1 MTLISH
7 ATPQQIELLTLEPSM
22 LYRPQGLTMPAR
34 FALCSRLGDS
44 SGRMQQDLYEVSQL
58 DWVMRQVSKMPA
70 RDRRHFWISQATLMP
85 GAVNRRISSIILLNA
100 LWVDIDINHPPA
112 GFDINLNPGPCD
124 GKKAEHQAVCLA
136 FQIEDAGLP
145 PPSYIVATGGGLCP
159 KWIFESGI
167 PAQARP
173 RWQSLQKTFVDRVA
187 AISWTMGEVSTA
199 WPVDRRACDAARILR
214 LVGSHNPRW
223 SEECRI
229 VWESG
234 KTYDFEY
241 LANEFLPYTRQDVED
256 FRVSKNKWKAWDKNR
271 EIAAKAGI
279 RSAINSVQNGTLAS
293 LEDEAARSLWSARFE
308 FGRAVLTA
316 RGPVQV
322 GDRNNFFWPMA
333 TALAWSCSSVD
344 DINKEIKS
352 LYQSHFSSTGWKPHE
367 ANQAAASVMQRLKKK
382 DLYKMKTATFLE
394 HLDVSGAEL
403 RIFGEMLGSSRHNLN
418 RSSWSHGDMGFE
430 RMKDLPVKD
439 YIAETK
445 RRQALAGAR
454 SAQARVTT
462 YDVEKHARARQMALT
477 GLSSRTIAAALG
489 VAQTT
494 VARWLRD

>member
-1 MTLISH
+1 
-7 ATPQQIELLTLEPSM
+7 M
-22 LYRPQGLTMPAR
+22 LYRPQDLMMPAR

-44 SGRMQQDLYEVSQL
+44 SGRLQQDLYDVSQL

-70 RDRRHFWISQATLMP
+70 RERRHFWISQATLMP
-85 GAVNRRISSIILLNA
+85 GAVNRRISSIISLNA

-112 GFDINLNPGPCD
+112 GFDLSLTPGLCD
-124 GKKAEHQAVCLA
+124 GKNAERLATCLA

-167 PAQARP
+167 PSQARP
-173 RWQSLQKTFVDRVA
+173 RWQSLQKEFVDRVA
-187 AISWTMGEVSTA
+187 SISWNVGDGATA
-199 WPVDRRACDAARILR
+199 WPVDRKACDAARILR

-241 LANEFLPYTRQDVED
+241 LATEFLPYTRQDVED
-256 FRVSKNKWKAWDKNR
+256 FRANRDKWKAWDKNR
-271 EIAAKAGI
+271 EIAAKTGI
-279 RSAINSVQNGTLAS
+279 RSPLQVAKKGVLAA
-293 LEDEAARSLWSARFE
+293 LEDESARSLWGARFE
-308 FGRAVLTA
+308 FGRAVLTS

-333 TALAWSCSSVD
+333 TALAWSCSSAD
-344 DINKEIKS
+344 DLNEEIKA
-352 LYQSHFSSTGWKPHE
+352 LYQSHFSSTGWKAQE
-367 ANQAAASVMQRLKKK
+367 AKQSAASVMERLKKKDQKK

-394 HLDVSGAEL
+394 HLNVSDGEL
-403 RIFGEMLGSSRHNLN
+403 RTFGELLGSSGHNLK
-418 RSSWSHGDMGFE
+418 RSSWAHGAMGFK
-430 RMKDLPVKD
+430 RMKDLPVEE
-439 YIAETK
+439 YISETK

-454 SAQARVTT
+454 SAQTRVTT
-462 YDVEKHARARQMALT
+462 HDVEKHARARQMALG
-477 GLSSRTIAAALG
+477 GLSSREIGAALD
-489 VAQTT
+489 VAQNT
-494 VARWLRD
+494 VSRWLRG